1 MPDRSD
7 GPLFA
12 CTHGGL
18 WWRRI
23 GSQDFYLDVRY
34 VAVHVVLDVIER
46 LRDDLVGVARVA
58 GDAGDGEGGTLP
70 GVVVIHLG
78 HGDLEALAQPI
89 LQTFEDVP
97 LALQGTHVRQVQLDG
112 THRHPGRRH
121 ANAPPAASGYASPVP
136 AECGAKLRARRGPR
150 KAAARGVRGCSSR
163 EALPR
168 GEG

>member
-1 MPDRSD
+1 MA
-7 GPLFA
+7 LFA

-18 WWRRI
+18 WWRRSR
-23 GSQDFYLDVRY
+23 SQDLHLDVRH
-34 VAVHVVLDVIER
+34 VTVHVVLDVVER

-58 GDAGDGEGGTLP
+58 GDARDGEGGALP
-70 GVVVIHLG
+70 GVVVIDFG

-89 LQTFEDVP
+89 LQALEDVT
-97 LALQGTHVRQVQLDG
+97 LALEGAHVRQVQLDG
-112 THRHPGRRH
+112 AHRHPGRRH

-136 AECGAKLRARRGPR
+136 AEWRAKLRARRGPR
-150 KAAARGVRGCSSR
+150 KAAARGLRGCSSR